1 MRYIPLKD
9 KTPDQD
15 WIDRANTLLAE
26 LKVAPNE
33 AARNK
38 IIDDNSEFWGQL
50 KGWLLELSGQKCWFS
65 EAEDCFSH
73 LHVEHFRPKKNSKE
87 LDGTKHGGYWW
98 LTFDWKNFRICGSVG
113 NTKKGTFFPLR
124 DEAKRAL
131 NPNDDL
137 RYESPLLLDPAN
149 PHDPD
154 LLFFNMEGRA
164 IPHPSIV
171 DDWEKKRVLHSVER
185 CNLDFP
191 ALMNK
196 RKSVWSNCWTQ
207 IQDYLQELEKLYA
220 NDSDNPIARHEVGA
234 KAAAIKE
241 LLQSNKELSAVARA
255 CVLSTGDQRVI
266 RLLQS
271 A

>member
-9 KTPDQD
+9 ERPDQD

-26 LKVAPNE
+26 LKAAPDE
-33 AARNK
+33 IARNK
-38 IIDDNSEFWGQL
+38 IIDNNSEFWGKL
-50 KGWLLELSGQKCWFS
+50 KEWLLDLSNQKCWFS
-65 EAEDCFSH
+65 EAQDCFSH

-87 LDGTKHGGYWW
+87 LDGTKHSGYWW
-98 LTFDWKNFRICGSVG
+98 LAFDWQNFRICGSVG

-124 DEAKRAL
+124 DEVKRAL
-131 NPNDDL
+131 SPQDDL

-164 IPHPSIV
+164 IPNPDIV
-171 DDWEKKRVLHSVER
+171 DDWEKERVLRSVER

-191 ALMNK
+191 ALMDK
-196 RKSVWSNCWTQ
+196 RKAVWSDCWTH
-207 IQDYLQELEKLYA
+207 IQGYLEELEKLHA
-220 NDSDNPIARHEVGA
+220 SDNDNPIARHEVGA
-234 KAAAIKE
+234 KAAAIKK
-241 LLQSNKELSAVARA
+241 LMQGNKELSAVARA
-255 CVLSTGDQRVI
+255 CVLSTGDPRVT